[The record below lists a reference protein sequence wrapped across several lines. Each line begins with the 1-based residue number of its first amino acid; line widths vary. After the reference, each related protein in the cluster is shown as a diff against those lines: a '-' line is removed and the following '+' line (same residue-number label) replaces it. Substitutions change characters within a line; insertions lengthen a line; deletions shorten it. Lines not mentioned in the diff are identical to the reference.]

1 MIRRIFLILLMLGF
15 FLQIHPNSKLSPWVR
30 MIMLEKATSVG
41 HKKSVKMMGR
51 HDMRTTVFIRI
62 NNITETDAAFAA
74 NDCIVYDRQGDI
86 CIVSVPVGNI
96 EKLASLSSITRIEAN
111 KSCNITMD
119 TTAIVVKAS
128 SVYNGESLPQA
139 YTGKDV
145 VLGIMDVGF
154 DLTHPNFYNSAAT
167 TYRIGAFWDQL
178 DKDTIGSGYPVGRD
192 YAGYEAV
199 LAKKHSADGLMQTHG
214 THTLGIAAG
223 SGYNS
228 SYRGMAFESDI
239 CAVSNAISSNVSLI
253 DSADI
258 YKYTTAVDAL
268 GFKYMFDYA
277 ERLGKPC
284 VASFSEGYTVGMDS
298 EDSLFAA
305 YLNQITGPGKI
316 IIASAGNESQ
326 KYAYLPKPFGKSSA
340 GSFIFSGRNDAYLI
354 VQAQGRFQL
363 RLQPYAEGRHS
374 LDINSDDN
382 TLDSL
387 AVYDTP
393 ELLTAMAFR
402 YPSSFNAGDTM
413 YYIKISSP
421 QPITGAVPIAVIV
434 SGEDAQVAV
443 RTFSSTIFVNGQG
456 DSRWSDAEISHNVHA
471 PACFEGVIAVGST
484 IHRTG
489 FTNYQGTYRDYTQ
502 AGRND
507 GVWSVYSS
515 VGPTLDGR
523 IKPDVVAPGN
533 NIISSYSSYY
543 IEANPNASDV
553 NSDVEHFDYNGRT
566 YAWNANTG
574 TSMATPVVAG
584 AVALWLQA
592 NPKLTPDDVI
602 KIISK
607 TSRLPESGMDY
618 PNNKYGHGEIDVYK
632 GLLEVLNLSDI
643 KEISKNEASNVR
655 ACFADDGNLCL
666 SFNKAPNKTFSV
678 TLYSIS
684 GRLLYKTAINANNSA
699 MEYRVSVPKL
709 IDGVYLVQFSGA
721 SFAPSSMLVRK

>member
-1 MIRRIFLILLMLGF
+1 
-15 FLQIHPNSKLSPWVR
+15 
-30 MIMLEKATSVG
+30 
-41 HKKSVKMMGR
+41 
-51 HDMRTTVFIRI
+51 MRTTVFIRI
-62 NNITETDAAFAA
+62 NNITEANAAFDA

-96 EKLASLSSITRIEAN
+96 EKLASMSSVTRIEAN

-154 DLTHPNFYNSAAT
+154 DLTHPNFYNSST
-167 TYRIGAFWDQL
+167 TAYRIGAFWDHL

-192 YAGYEAV
+192 YVGYEAV

-239 CAVSNAISSNVSLI
+239 CAVSNAIGSNVSLI

-277 ERLGKPC
+277 ERQGKPC

-305 YLNQITGPGKI
+305 YLQQITGPGKI

-354 VQAQGRFQL
+354 LQAQGRFHL
-363 RLQPYAEGRHS
+363 RLQPYAEGRHA
-374 LDINSDDN
+374 LDIDSDDN

-387 AVYDTP
+387 AVYATP
-393 ELLTAMAFR
+393 EQLTAMAYR
-402 YPSSFNAGDTM
+402 YPSSFNDVETM

-443 RTFSSTIFVNGQG
+443 RAFSSTIFVNGQG

-471 PACFEGVIAVGST
+471 PACFEGVVAVGST

-489 FTNYQGTYRDYTQ
+489 FTNYLGAYRDYTQ

-592 NPKLTPDDVI
+592 NPKLTTDDVI

-607 TSRLPESGMDY
+607 TSRLPETGMDY

-632 GLLEVLNLSDI
+632 GLLEVLNLSGI
-643 KEISKNEASNVR
+643 KEISKNEAKNVK
-655 ACFADDGNLCL
+655 ACFADDGSLCL

-678 TLYSIS
+678 SLYSIS
-684 GRLLYKTAINANNSA
+684 GRLLNKTIFKGNNSTT
-699 MEYRVSVPKL
+699 EYRVSVPRL

>member
-15 FLQIHPNSKLSPWVR
+15 FLQIYPYSKLSPWVR

-41 HKKSVKMMGR
+41 PKKSVKMMGR

-62 NNITETDAAFAA
+62 NNITEADAAFAA

-277 ERLGKPC
+277 EAGETMC
-284 VASFSEGYTVGMDS
+284 S
-298 EDSLFAA
+298 
-305 YLNQITGPGKI
+305 I
-316 IIASAGNESQ
+316 I
-326 KYAYLPKPFGKSSA
+326 
-340 GSFIFSGRNDAYLI
+340 
-354 VQAQGRFQL
+354 
-363 RLQPYAEGRHS
+363 
-374 LDINSDDN
+374 
-382 TLDSL
+382 
-387 AVYDTP
+387 
-393 ELLTAMAFR
+393 
-402 YPSSFNAGDTM
+402 
-413 YYIKISSP
+413 
-421 QPITGAVPIAVIV
+421 
-434 SGEDAQVAV
+434 
-443 RTFSSTIFVNGQG
+443 
-456 DSRWSDAEISHNVHA
+456 
-471 PACFEGVIAVGST
+471 
-484 IHRTG
+484 
-489 FTNYQGTYRDYTQ
+489 
-502 AGRND
+502 
-507 GVWSVYSS
+507 
-515 VGPTLDGR
+515 
-523 IKPDVVAPGN
+523 
-533 NIISSYSSYY
+533 
-543 IEANPNASDV
+543 
-553 NSDVEHFDYNGRT
+553 
-566 YAWNANTG
+566 
-574 TSMATPVVAG
+574 
-584 AVALWLQA
+584 
-592 NPKLTPDDVI
+592 
-602 KIISK
+602 
-607 TSRLPESGMDY
+607 
-618 PNNKYGHGEIDVYK
+618 
-632 GLLEVLNLSDI
+632 
-643 KEISKNEASNVR
+643 
-655 ACFADDGNLCL
+655 
-666 SFNKAPNKTFSV
+666 
-678 TLYSIS
+678 
-684 GRLLYKTAINANNSA
+684 
-699 MEYRVSVPKL
+699 
-709 IDGVYLVQFSGA
+709 
-721 SFAPSSMLVRK
+721 

>member
-1 MIRRIFLILLMLGF
+1 MKPCPCTLAKFILFNVSRIVSHVYELPSDFDFTAEHTLTV
-15 FLQIHPNSKLSPWVR
+15 Q
-30 MIMLEKATSVG
+30 
-41 HKKSVKMMGR
+41 KKSNRFFVYLDGGEEPILSKQIKG
-51 HDMRTTVFIRI
+51 TEI
-62 NNITETDAAFAA
+62 NYYYG
-74 NDCIVYDRQGDI
+74 YD
-86 CIVSVPVGNI
+86 
-96 EKLASLSSITRIEAN
+96 
-111 KSCNITMD
+111 
-119 TTAIVVKAS
+119 
-128 SVYNGESLPQA
+128 
-139 YTGKDV
+139 
-145 VLGIMDVGF
+145 
-154 DLTHPNFYNSAAT
+154 
-167 TYRIGAFWDQL
+167 
-178 DKDTIGSGYPVGRD
+178 
-192 YAGYEAV
+192 
-199 LAKKHSADGLMQTHG
+199 
-214 THTLGIAAG
+214 
-223 SGYNS
+223 GYNADYTAS
-228 SYRGMAFESDI
+228 K
-239 CAVSNAISSNVSLI
+239 ISSKAIYSAYDEIAVVDENETNWRVSGEDQKSWVFA
-253 DSADI
+253 DSKI
-258 YKYTTAVDAL
+258 
-268 GFKYMFDYA
+268 
-277 ERLGKPC
+277 
-284 VASFSEGYTVGMDS
+284 
-298 EDSLFAA
+298 SLAA
-305 YLNQITGPGKI
+305 K
-316 IIASAGNESQ
+316 
-326 KYAYLPKPFGKSSA
+326 
-340 GSFIFSGRNDAYLI
+340 D
-354 VQAQGRFQL
+354 
-363 RLQPYAEGRHS
+363 
-374 LDINSDDN
+374 DDN

-387 AVYDTP
+387 AVYATP
-393 ELLTAMAFR
+393 EQLTAMAFR
-402 YPSSFNAGDTM
+402 YPSSFNDGDTM

-443 RTFSSTIFVNGQG
+443 RAFSSTIFVNGQG

-471 PACFEGVIAVGST
+471 PACFEGVVAVGST

-489 FTNYQGTYRDYTQ
+489 FTNYLGAYRDYTQ

-684 GRLLYKTAINANNSA
+684 GRLLNKTIFKGNNSTT
-699 MEYRVSVPKL
+699 EYRVSVPKL

>member
-1 MIRRIFLILLMLGF
+1 MLGF

-30 MIMLEKATSVG
+30 MIMLEKATPLG
-41 HKKSVKMMGR
+41 HKKSVKMMER

-62 NNITETDAAFAA
+62 NNITEADAAFDA

-96 EKLASLSSITRIEAN
+96 EKLASMSSVTRIEAN

-154 DLTHPNFYNSAAT
+154 DLTHPNFYNSST
-167 TYRIGAFWDQL
+167 TAYRIGAFWDHL

-192 YAGYEAV
+192 YVGYEAV

-239 CAVSNAISSNVSLI
+239 CAVSNAIGSNVSLI

-277 ERLGKPC
+277 ERQGKPC

-305 YLNQITGPGKI
+305 YLQQITGPGKI

-354 VQAQGRFQL
+354 VQAQGRFHL
-363 RLQPYAEGRHS
+363 RLQPYAEGRHA
-374 LDINSDDN
+374 LDIDSDDN

-387 AVYDTP
+387 AVYATP
-393 ELLTAMAFR
+393 EQLTAMAYR
-402 YPSSFNAGDTM
+402 YPSSFNDVDTM

-443 RTFSSTIFVNGQG
+443 RAFSSTIFVNGQG

-471 PACFEGVIAVGST
+471 PACFEGVVAVGST

-489 FTNYQGTYRDYTQ
+489 FTNYLGAYRDYTQ

-592 NPKLTPDDVI
+592 NPKLTTDDVI

-607 TSRLPESGMDY
+607 TSRLPEAGMDY

-632 GLLEVLNLSDI
+632 GLLEVLNLSGI
-643 KEISKNEASNVR
+643 KEISKNEAKNVK
-655 ACFADDGNLCL
+655 ACFADDGSLCL

-678 TLYSIS
+678 SLYSIS
-684 GRLLYKTAINANNSA
+684 GRLLNKTIFKGNNSTT
-699 MEYRVSVPKL
+699 EYRVSVPRL